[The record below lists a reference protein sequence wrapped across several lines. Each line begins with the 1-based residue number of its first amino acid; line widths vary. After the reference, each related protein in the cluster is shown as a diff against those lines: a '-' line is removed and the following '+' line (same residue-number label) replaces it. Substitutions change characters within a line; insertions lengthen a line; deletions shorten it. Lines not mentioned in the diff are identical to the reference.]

1 MAIVAIVGLGLR
13 DGNPVIGLI
22 PRGGLWTSVGIGSAA
37 GVATAL
43 ALWLLHRIPP
53 LRRLEGWQRNL
64 VAGWSKGDAVAIA
77 VLSGLAEEALARA
90 LLQPLI
96 GLVPAA
102 IVFALLHIA
111 PDRRLWLWPLLA
123 FVLGIVLGV
132 AFAYG
137 GYPAAA
143 AAHLAINAF
152 GLLRL
157 RGPGKTLGGSAA

>member
-1 MAIVAIVGLGLR
+1 MAIVAIFGLGLR
-13 DGNPVIGLI
+13 DGNPLIGLD
-22 PRGGLWTSVGIGSAA
+22 PRGGLWTSIGVGSAV

-43 ALWLLHRIPP
+43 ALWLLHRLPP
-53 LRRLEGWQRNL
+53 LRRLETWQRNL

-77 VLSGLAEEALARA
+77 VLSGVAEEALARA

-102 IVFALLHIA
+102 VVFALLHIA

-123 FVLGIVLGV
+123 FVLGLVLGGV
-132 AFAYG
+132 FVYG

-143 AAHLAINAF
+143 SAHLAINAF

-157 RGPGKTLGGSAA
+157 RGPGEKSGGSAV

>member
-1 MAIVAIVGLGLR
+1 MLAIVGLGLR
-13 DGNPVIGLI
+13 DGNPVAGLV
-22 PRGGLWTSVGIGSAA
+22 PRGGLWTSIGAGLAA

-43 ALWLLHRIPP
+43 ALWLLHKLPP
-53 LRRLEGWQRNL
+53 LRRLEAWQHNL

-102 IVFALLHIA
+102 MVFGLLHIA
-111 PDRRLWLWPLLA
+111 PERRLWLWPVMA
-123 FVLGIVLGV
+123 FVLGLALGGM
-132 AFAYG
+132 FEYG

-157 RGPGKTLGGSAA
+157 RGGAERSDGPAA